1 LVGTEPHK
9 GLIRRPDNVM
19 HVLTLFCY
27 AGPWYV
33 WLAYSLF
40 ILFTFAAIKAIN
52 QTLHRL
58 FDTGEVH
65 EITDSTAADGSLN
78 TTTAA
83 AIALADLGYESI
95 SGGFELRPIRPEPKQ
110 QRSPPSPIV
119 APPPRTVRT
128 SSTPPSEERE
138 SRGIR
143 SRRGGGRGL
152 VREDSSHFD
161 LKVDVHTSRQELAA
175 ASSVE
180 PDPHER
186 GIEGTAVDKAGK
198 QPENDRSD
206 ECEEECHSGDVVI
219 VVEEGS
225 SSRNNG
231 QRHTAHAQTVLEEA
245 ESPCR
250 INGGGS
256 NAYDVSFST
265 NSSSQQIACNTAT
278 ATASSSQITMPG
290 FRRADRYV
298 PGTWYFYRCL
308 LQFD

>member
-1 LVGTEPHK
+1 L
-9 GLIRRPDNVM
+9 L
-19 HVLTLFCY
+19 L
-27 AGPWYV
+27 GPWYV

-40 ILFTFAAIKAIN
+40 ILFVFAAIKAIN

-58 FDTGEVH
+58 FDSGEVH
-65 EITDSTAADGSLN
+65 EITDSSAADGSLN
-78 TTTAA
+78 TTAAA

-110 QRSPPSPIV
+110 LSPPSPIL
-119 APPPRTVRT
+119 APPPRTVR

-138 SRGIR
+138 SRGLR
-143 SRRGGGRGL
+143 SRRGGGGARGL

-161 LKVDVHTSRQELAA
+161 LKVDVHTSRQELTAA
-175 ASSVE
+175 ASEEPVRHEGSVE
-180 PDPHER
+180 
-186 GIEGTAVDKAGK
+186 VNAGEQLK
-198 QPENDRSD
+198 QPEINRD
-206 ECEEECHSGDVVI
+206 ECEDCISGDVVI

-225 SSRNNG
+225 DTNNG

-250 INGGGS
+250 VSGGGGGGS

-265 NSSSQQIACNTAT
+265 NSSSQQIGCNTAT

-290 FRRADRYV
+290 FRRTDRYL
-298 PGTWYFYRCL
+298 R
-308 LQFD
+308 